1 MKPEPRNKPIRIRV
15 LSEAREEID
24 SGALWLDDSVEAE
37 DLIRLDPLDVAE
49 LEAFSEQPELADWN
63 IQSLPGREYSERLW
77 AMMWR
82 VFRRELEEQHGGVE
96 SAEALQAR
104 IRGSK

>member
-15 LSEAREEID
+15 LSEMREKVD
-24 SGALWLDDSVEAE
+24 SEALWLDESVEAE

-49 LEAFSEQPELADWN
+49 LEALAEQPELADSN
-63 IQSLPGREYSERLW
+63 LQSLPGRIYSERLW

-82 VFRRELEEQHGGVE
+82 VFRRELQEQHGGGE
-96 SAEALQAR
+96 TAEALQTR
-104 IRGSK
+104 IRGST